1 MKTKN
6 NKLLNIMIELMKSK
20 NKNEIKNK
28 FNISDKEKVKII
40 KKGLEE
46 AYDEKDEDKLY
57 YVCSAIWEFNL
68 HTEEWIDILCKLSK
82 ENWHNEHEDF
92 ASYFQEMRLPRTID
106 CIYELATSNFEKY
119 RWDDN
124 FALVRKCCFALG
136 DINTPKAK
144 EKLELLLQ
152 SDEEMIREH
161 AMEQLKR
168 CNFTNKDVE

>member
-1 MKTKN
+1 MEAKN

-28 FNISDKEKVKII
+28 FNINDKEKLKII

-119 RWDDN
+119 RWDNN
-124 FALVRKCCFALG
+124 FALVRKCCFAL
-136 DINTPKAK
+136 
-144 EKLELLLQ
+144 
-152 SDEEMIREH
+152 
-161 AMEQLKR
+161 
-168 CNFTNKDVE
+168 

>member
-1 MKTKN
+1 MEAKN

-28 FNISDKEKVKII
+28 FNINDKEKVKII

-106 CIYELATSNFEKY
+106 TVYELAISNFEKY
-119 RWDDN
+119 RDDEYCQ
-124 FALVRKCCFALG
+124 LVEKCCYALG
-136 DINTPKAK
+136 AIGTEEAK
-144 EKLELLLQ
+144 EKLKLLAK
-152 SDEEMIREH
+152 SDKDIIREH
-161 AMEQLKR
+161 
-168 CNFTNKDVE
+168 VEDTFEMYKLS